1 MQTLSQTATRVAPY
15 AAVARAPFLLLPVA
29 LVAAGAA
36 VGQSWPASLI
46 GPSRPVVD
54 PPPS

>member
-36 VGQSWPASLI
+36 VGLTVGAFDRHIRTYSPW
-46 GPSRPVVD
+46 
-54 PPPS
+54 